1 MSNNTFSVDIMC
13 PLRYNEI
20 NPYGDERIYKILYEI
35 INIFDGKSVEEEKWV
50 ERVGNVKFDI
60 KGYNYPYRLTK
71 TKNMMVYPLKINVKS
86 SNFRI

>member
-1 MSNNTFSVDIMC
+1 MSNNSFSVDIMC

-50 ERVGNVKFDI
+50 ERVGNVRFDV
-60 KGYNYPYRLTK
+60 KGYCFPYRLTK

-86 SNFRI
+86 SNVR